1 MWPGRPMI
9 SAYRALVTVL
19 VHLWIHFVVF
29 VGSCPSR
36 FFVGRFSRPF
46 GFCGPGSSGGRLWV
60 AWQLVKWGLAAD
72 WCFVS
77 SFFSESQ
84 HVPATPVV
92 DQEPLSLQSSRI
104 RGWASAGLQGFKH
117 DQEHLLYFGC
127 HAVIDHLFK
136 YVPWVMCMPHGM
148 HMVYTYLHTFRSSG
162 HWPFQE
168 PKLEVPTIY
177 KAYVREYPHNIL
189 PYMVQ
194 YLHFRILEF
203 PLIWVAKG
211 MIWDASMGVQSP
223 KSQNLP
229 KSCLLLTYHLG
240 YFDHIFGILTMTT
253 YDYNDSVGQPS
264 GFVIQWFDQNRNPE
278 KFNGEKT
285 RSKQKLGELQWLRM
299 KSSVFVEVPL

>member
-46 GFCGPGSSGGRLWV
+46 GFCRPGSSGGRLWV

-77 SFFSESQ
+77 SFFSDSQ

-104 RGWASAGLQGFKH
+104 RGCASAGLQGFKH

-127 HAVIDHLFK
+127 HAVIICSNMFHGSCVCRMACTWYILICILLGHLGGKRDDLGCF
-136 YVPWVMCMPHGM
+136 YGC
-148 HMVYTYLHTFRSSG
+148 
-162 HWPFQE
+162 
-168 PKLEVPTIY
+168 
-177 KAYVREYPHNIL
+177 
-189 PYMVQ
+189 
-194 YLHFRILEF
+194 
-203 PLIWVAKG
+203 
-211 MIWDASMGVQSP
+211 P
-223 KSQNLP
+223 KSKVK
-229 KSCLLLTYHLG
+229 KSPEIL
-240 YFDHIFGILTMTT
+240 FAAHISSRLFWPYLWDTNH
-253 YDYNDSVGQPS
+253 DYIWRNHDSVGQPS
-264 GFVIQWFDQNRNPE
+264 GFVIHGFDQNRNPE
-278 KFNGEKT
+278 KFNAEKT

>member
-77 SFFSESQ
+77 SFFSDSQ

-203 PLIWVAKG
+203 PLIWVVKKNDLGCFYGCPKSKVTKSPEILFAAHISSRLFWPYLWDTNHDYIWLQWFSG
-211 MIWDASMGVQSP
+211 STLRFRHPMIW
-223 KSQNLP
+223 
-229 KSCLLLTYHLG
+229 
-240 YFDHIFGILTMTT
+240 
-253 YDYNDSVGQPS
+253 
-264 GFVIQWFDQNRNPE
+264 
-278 KFNGEKT
+278 
-285 RSKQKLGELQWLRM
+285 SKQKSRKVQRWKNQVKTEIGRT
-299 KSSVFVEVPL
+299 SVT